1 MLADVAAKQKI
12 GFHRALTLDVDGACG
27 SSRKPFGRC
36 LRRSKLGMIGNVDT
50 YSSQNVVTHTTGDTS
65 SNGTPMTNGTAGTKT
80 TTWAVKQEIRHRF
93 ANR

>member
-1 MLADVAAKQKI
+1 MRAALA
-12 GFHRALTLDVDGACG
+12 GSHSEGAY
-27 SSRKPFGRC
+27 
-36 LRRSKLGMIGNVDT
+36 RRGKLGMIGNVDI

>member
-1 MLADVAAKQKI
+1 MRAALV
-12 GFHRALTLDVDGACG
+12 GSHSEGAY
-27 SSRKPFGRC
+27 
-36 LRRSKLGMIGNVDT
+36 RRGKLGMIGNVDT
-50 YSSQNVVTHTTGDTS
+50 YSSQNVVKHTTGDTS